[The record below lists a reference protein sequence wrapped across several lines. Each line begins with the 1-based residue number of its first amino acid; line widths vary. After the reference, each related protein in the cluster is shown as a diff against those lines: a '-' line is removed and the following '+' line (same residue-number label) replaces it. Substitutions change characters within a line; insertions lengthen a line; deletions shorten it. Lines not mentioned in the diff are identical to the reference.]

1 VNDAERVAIDALR
14 TAAQALVVDRAGDE
28 SSKVPESHKPTVA
41 SELAALFEALV
52 HLLHSVDLDPVP
64 RSGAGHSLHAIAQHV
79 SAGAQLARRVAETD
93 EFGPRS
99 VSTHPVTRGLES

>member
-1 VNDAERVAIDALR
+1 VNDAERAAIEALR
-14 TAAQALVVDRAGDE
+14 TAARALVVDSTRYDG
-28 SSKVPESHKPTVA
+28 SKVPESHKPSVA
-41 SELAALFEALV
+41 SELAVLFEELV

-99 VSTHPVTRGLES
+99 VSTHPVSGGLEH